1 MRQLLTDPMA
11 EMNSKLYSAILMS
24 NEQMASYFSTGASA
38 AAGELNAAL
47 GSSASKFTQF
57 SLNGAEIE
65 DSFLTD
71 VSDGFGD
78 VEDATVSGTTAVSNG
93 RLSMSKPGAAQF
105 EIGLQM
111 PMMYPMPGVVYG
123 NHGYFVMGWN
133 GTFSASSQW
142 VYEVPSTIAGI
153 ATTRISLQGTMN
165 RSSLGDTY
173 NVKVD
178 YLDLTPTNEIAHS
191 WHVDTSQT
199 LNGIRRQ
206 EARSPLSQTILG
218 L

>member
-78 VEDATVSGTTAVSNG
+78 VKNATVSGTTAVSNG
-93 RLSMSKPGAAQF
+93 RLSMSKRGP
-105 EIGLQM
+105 
-111 PMMYPMPGVVYG
+111 
-123 NHGYFVMGWN
+123 
-133 GTFSASSQW
+133 
-142 VYEVPSTIAGI
+142 
-153 ATTRISLQGTMN
+153 RSL
-165 RSSLGDTY
+165 RL
-173 NVKVD
+173 D
-178 YLDLTPTNEIAHS
+178 YRCP
-191 WHVDTSQT
+191 
-199 LNGIRRQ
+199 
-206 EARSPLSQTILG
+206 
-218 L
+218 